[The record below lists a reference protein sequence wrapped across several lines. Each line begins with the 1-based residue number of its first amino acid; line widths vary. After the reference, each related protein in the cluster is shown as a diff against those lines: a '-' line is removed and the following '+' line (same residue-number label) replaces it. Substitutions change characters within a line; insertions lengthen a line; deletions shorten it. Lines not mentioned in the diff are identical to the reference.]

1 MINTSSQYKAALLLD
16 SPMWH
21 GKATITFPYGE
32 ILEITNEDIM
42 SGGIEID
49 DGTSEQGT
57 FEVGSAIIN
66 QLTLTL
72 NNFSGKF
79 DDYDFFGATIVPYA
93 GLELP
98 VAPDFDGGN
107 FSDYASGVDIDGGDF
122 YDYINNVN
130 YDGGTFGQSPD
141 GSIEWLRKG
150 FFTVDDPVSYGSTI
164 EITALDNMSKF
175 DRPYSESTLTYPAT
189 VLQILSDAC
198 THCGVS
204 LRTVSFINSDYS
216 VKEKPTDTMTF
227 REVVSYVAQLAG
239 CYARINNSGS
249 LELGW
254 YPIDLTLKGSEADL
268 DGGGFIDYA
277 SGDDADG
284 GTFTNYQNRINHDG
298 GWFLYPDG
306 NCVELSSLSSCKV
319 QTEDVRVTGVQLV
332 PVDEKATTYLKGQS
346 GYVVSIENNP
356 LAQDNLEQLVVN
368 AANKLVDFTFRPLE
382 ISSVGDPSIEAGDVA
397 VVAFK
402 GNKYA
407 TIVSNL
413 HYVIGNYEDVSGD
426 AESVS
431 AKNSTRYSASAKA
444 VQTSKNITEQ
454 KLTAYDVAVKQLTSL
469 MTNAMGF
476 YSTSVVQTDGSTIDY
491 MHDKPLLS
499 ESRIIWKKSIDG
511 FAVST
516 DGGITYQ
523 AGITADG
530 NAVIKVLT
538 ALGINADWI
547 NAGTINAE
555 RLNLTDYA
563 KFSNLSTPG
572 QTIIVGDNITTGK
585 IQGPNGKFFLDL
597 DTGDSAVQRIVDDEG
612 NTYLRV
618 REPTHEGGYK
628 YVFCDGVF
636 DAGSNQ
642 IRCGPISCGSISA
655 SDISASNMYRNQ
667 KTVVTDVSL
676 TKIGDTYMLNKSTST
691 LYYYSQSI
699 IG

>member
-1 MINTSSQYKAALLLD
+1 MINTSSQYKAALLSD
-16 SPMWH
+16 NPMWH

-79 DDYDFFGATIVPYA
+79 DEYDFFGVTIVPYV

-98 VAPDFDGGN
+98 TAPDFDGGN
-107 FSDYASGVDIDGGDF
+107 LTDYLSGTDIDGGDF
-122 YDYINNVN
+122 YDYSANVN

-150 FFTVDDPVSYGSTI
+150 FFVVDDPVSYGETI
-164 EITALDNMSKF
+164 VITALDKMSNF
-175 DRPYSESTLTYPAT
+175 DRPYSESTLPYPAT
-189 VLQILSDAC
+189 LLQILSDAC
-198 THCGVS
+198 THCEVLLS
-204 LRTVSFINSDYS
+204 TVSFINSDYTPA
-216 VKEKPTDTMTF
+216 EKPTDSMTF

-239 CYARINNSGS
+239 CFARVNNMGS

-254 YPIDLTLKGSEADL
+254 YPIGLTLEGSEADL
-268 DGGGFIDYA
+268 DGGNLTDYL

-284 GTFTNYQNRINHDG
+284 GTFTNYQNRINYDG
-298 GWFLYPDG
+298 GRFVYPDG
-306 NCVELSSLSSCKV
+306 YCFELSSLSSCKV

-332 PVDEKATTYLKGQS
+332 PVDEEATTYLKGQS

-368 AANKLVDFTFRPLE
+368 VANKLVDFQFRPLD
-382 ISSVGDPSIEAGDVA
+382 ISSIGDPSIEAGDVA
-397 VVAFK
+397 VVTFK

-407 TIVSNL
+407 TIISNL
-413 HYVIGNYEDVSGD
+413 HYSIGNYEDISGD

-499 ESRIIWKKSIDG
+499 ESMIIWKKSIDG

-516 DGGITYQ
+516 DGGVTYQ

-530 NAVIKVLT
+530 NAVLKVLT

-572 QTIIVGDNITTGK
+572 QTTIVGDNIKTGK
-585 IQGPNGKFFLDL
+585 IQSEDGSVYFDLTNGDIAAKKVVDE
-597 DTGDSAVQRIVDDEG
+597 DGTVYVEVEKIGASDSRRGQLNG
-612 NTYLRV
+612 MTYCSGQLTCGSLQSSGSV
-618 REPTHEGGYK
+618 H
-628 YVFCDGVF
+628 
-636 DAGSNQ
+636 GSNL
-642 IRCGPISCGSISA
+642 ISHS
-655 SDISASNMYRNQ
+655 M
-667 KTVVTDVSL
+667 TVVTDVSL
-676 TKIGDTYMLNKSTST
+676 SG
-691 LYYYSQSI
+691 SQSI
-699 IG
+699 GYTLNKTTSFLNYLGP